1 MSLLHQRSLS
11 GKNVPNWVVI
21 LRLVLGICLVYKGID
36 FIQNKDQLISYFE
49 QSKTLSNF
57 IGFIAILPWV
67 HIIGGLLIFL
77 GLFTRLFSLIQV
89 PILLGAIVFVNMTES
104 AKGAQSELPFS
115 FLMLV
120 LVIVFFIEGGGF
132 MSLDNYVRKPLNAS
146 SED

>member
-21 LRLVLGICLVYKGID
+21 LRLVLGICLVYKGFA

-49 QSKTLSNF
+49 HSKTLSNF
-57 IGFIAILPWV
+57 TGFITILPWV
-67 HIIGGLLIFL
+67 HIIGGLLIFV
-77 GLFTRLFSLIQV
+77 GLFTRLMSLIQI
-89 PILLGAIVFVNMTES
+89 PILLGAVVFVNMTES
-104 AKGAQSELPFS
+104 EKGAQSELPFS